1 MTKALKDSPMAG
13 GDIHPSSFILH
24 PWSRTPSGFTLIEM
38 LTTVAVLVI
47 VLGLMVSL
55 ARDVRNRSAE
65 ALTTD
70 ILSRLDTLVDQ
81 YRAKALSSIPQRD
94 WRKYPLVHPF
104 IQPNEP
110 LDEGQLQDDAVQN
123 NKDLVRTLKK
133 YFDLSADAFHD
144 LSIANYNEVMVLD
157 AWGRPIVYMPRGHPA
172 IGMAANNRSFFFSA
186 GPDRKYLTRQDNLYS
201 YESATPQKSQ

>member
-1 MTKALKDSPMAG
+1 VT
-13 GDIHPSSFILH
+13 I
-24 PWSRTPSGFTLIEM
+24 TPSTSDSRITGVSPVPHGPDAHATFGFTLIEM

-55 ARDVRNRSAE
+55 ARDVRHRSAE

-81 YRAKALSSIPQRD
+81 YRARALSMVPRRD
-94 WRKYPLVHPF
+94 WEKYPAVHPF
-104 IQPNEP
+104 IQPAEP
-110 LDEGQLQDDAVQN
+110 LDESQLQDDAAQN
-123 NKDLVRTLKK
+123 NKDLVGTLKK
-133 YFDLSADAFHD
+133 YFDLSGDVFHD

-157 AWGRPIVYMPRGHPA
+157 SWGRPIVYMPHGHPA

-201 YESATPQKSQ
+201 YESATPTRSP